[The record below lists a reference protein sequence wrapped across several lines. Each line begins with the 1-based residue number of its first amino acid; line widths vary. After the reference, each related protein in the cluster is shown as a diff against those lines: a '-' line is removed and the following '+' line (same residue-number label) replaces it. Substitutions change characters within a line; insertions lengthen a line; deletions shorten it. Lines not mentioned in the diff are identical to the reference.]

1 MIEVAIIAALFGT
14 WFWSVLNDD
23 EGIFSPVN
31 ALLQKNGYTNKFMRC
46 PWCSGAWFSIAPSL
60 VLFHE
65 PLAPALITALAA
77 AAITGILGST
87 VLGE

>member
-14 WFWSVLNDD
+14 WFWTVLNDD

-31 ALLQKNGYTNKFMRC
+31 TLLQKNRYSNKFMRC
-46 PWCSGAWFSIAPSL
+46 PWCSGAWFSITPSL
-60 VLFHE
+60 VMLHD
-65 PLAPALITALAA
+65 PLDIAVITAFAA

-87 VLGE
+87 ILGE

>member
-1 MIEVAIIAALFGT
+1 MIEVAIIAALVGT

-46 PWCSGAWFSIAPSL
+46 PWCSGAWFSIIPSL

-87 VLGE
+87 ILGE

>member
-14 WFWSVLNDD
+14 WFWTVLNDD

-46 PWCSGAWFSIAPSL
+46 PWCSGAWFSIIPSL

-87 VLGE
+87 ILGE

>member
-14 WFWSVLNDD
+14 WFWTVLNDD

-31 ALLQKNGYTNKFMRC
+31 TLLQKNRYSNKFMRC
-46 PWCSGAWFSIAPSL
+46 PWCSGAWFSIVPSL
-60 VLFHE
+60 VMLHD
-65 PLAPALITALAA
+65 PLDIAVITAFAA

>member
-1 MIEVAIIAALFGT
+1 MIEVAIIAALVGT

-46 PWCSGAWFSIAPSL
+46 PWCSGAWFSIIPSL

-65 PLAPALITALAA
+65 PLAPALITAFAA

-87 VLGE
+87 ILGE

>member
-14 WFWSVLNDD
+14 WFWTVLNDD

-31 ALLQKNGYTNKFMRC
+31 TLLQKNRYSNKFMRC

-60 VLFHE
+60 VMLHD
-65 PLAPALITALAA
+65 PLDIAVITAFAA

-87 VLGE
+87 ILGE